1 MGKYEPLA
9 RYLKSRADDSWN
21 ATFAQ
26 VEEKLGFTLPRSA
39 REHRAWWSN
48 QKNGN
53 HSQTAGWQD
62 AGWETREVDLNRGLV
77 QFERVRQPEYGR
89 FAKIEEDSIPKPD
102 LWRQAS
108 ELSGIQ
114 NREQL
119 MEAAL
124 LALIQR
130 EAGRALMKMGGT
142 MPDLIVPE
150 RERPFA

>member
-9 RYLKSRADDSWN
+9 RYLKSRNDDSWN

-26 VEEKLGFTLPRSA
+26 VEERLGFNLPRSA

-53 HSQTAGWQD
+53 HSQTAGWRD
-62 AGWETREVDLNRGLV
+62 AGWETREIDLRHGV
-77 QFERVRQPEYGR
+77 VRFERSSKVQ
-89 FAKIEEDSIPKPD
+89 ADLMAEEAPKRD

-108 ELSGIQ
+108 EMSGIQ
-114 NREQL
+114 DREKL
-119 MEAAL
+119 IEAAL

-130 EAGRALMKMGGT
+130 EAGRALIKMGGT
-142 MPDLIVPE
+142 MPDLVVPE

>member
-26 VEEKLGFTLPRSA
+26 VEEKLGFALPKSA

-53 HSQTAGWQD
+53 HSQTAGWQE
-62 AGWETREVDLNRGLV
+62 AGWETREVDLRHGFV
-77 QFERVRQPEYGR
+77 QFER
-89 FAKIEEDSIPKPD
+89 AKKSRRNRSIEIENDLSSNPD
-102 LWRQAS
+102 LWRQAG

-114 NREQL
+114 DRERL

-150 RERPFA
+150 RERPFG